1 MLHKCPQCRY
11 FTEYI
16 SHLKRHMSAKHPV
29 ETHEPSPKDE
39 MSNEKDEMS
48 TKKDEMSTK
57 KDEMSTKKDE
67 MSTIINDNSSD
78 DSGVIKCDKCYKIL
92 SCALVLK
99 RHSKVCKGII
109 SPLQCSKCHNIFTS
123 RQYKSVHLK
132 KCTGPPPPPPPTSS
146 IQNISNITNNNIDQ
160 LQNANTINNTTNNI
174 TNNNIVVYNSVNIE
188 FDDSHITKRDLKR
201 IFNGIHK
208 KTIESIVQ
216 YGQKLLEN
224 LDNRCVEKKHIT
236 NAYCRVHIGDGKWE
250 QRPDTPIIDRFSQD
264 VAISANDKLYVHP
277 EIGKTELRDEIA
289 ELASYP
295 EQVHTNAIN
304 LRREMRTLLLNTS
317 NDVNNKN

>member
-1 MLHKCPQCRY
+1 MSDKI
-11 FTEYI
+11 TNV
-16 SHLKRHMSAKHPV
+16 KRHIVSRHSAEKT
-29 ETHEPSPKDE
+29 ETTPKDE
-39 MSNEKDEMS
+39 ILSSKDEILS
-48 TKKDEMSTK
+48 SNDEILSSKDEILSS
-57 KDEMSTKKDE
+57 KDE
-67 MSTIINDNSSD
+67 ILSSQD
-78 DSGVIKCDKCYKIL
+78 QNIVMDSGQIKCDKCYKML
-92 SCALVLK
+92 SSALVLK
-99 RHSKVCKGII
+99 RHSKVCKGITT
-109 SPLQCSKCHNIFTS
+109 PLECNKCHRIFANPSSKCIHM
-123 RQYKSVHLK
+123 K
-132 KCTGPPPPPPPTSS
+132 KCTGPPPPAPT

-160 LQNANTINNTTNNI
+160 SQNANTINNNNTTNNI
-174 TNNNIVVYNSVNIE
+174 TNNLIVYNSTNIE

-224 LDNRCVEKKHIT
+224 MDNRCVEKKHVT
-236 NAYCRVHIGDGKWE
+236 NAYCRVHVGDNKWE